1 MANLRVIKKDID
13 FLVTEVISDC
23 WGFIYANEGKKS
35 EEAIEIMSEAVDL
48 RNQLFSKVNSPDKSN
63 IKKHYKAVNQELL
76 KGVDALFVKISNL
89 ASDKPSGK
97 K

>member
-23 WGFIYANEGKKS
+23 WGLIYSNEGRKS
-35 EEAIEIMSEAVDL
+35 EEAIEIVSEAVDL
-48 RNQLFSKVNSPDKSN
+48 RNQLYSKVNHPDKSN
-63 IKKHYKAVNQELL
+63 IKTYYKAVNQELL

-89 ASDKPSGK
+89 ASAK
-97 K
+97 